1 MSARSELASPA
12 ARAKVASSPDVAA
25 SIRYVG
31 VTRVHITLLG
41 GFDVVVD
48 GRQVPPAEW
57 RRRQAAALVK
67 LLALAPRRSLH
78 RERVIDALW
87 PDLDLDEAAPRLHKA
102 AHHARRSLGD
112 PRPLVLNGETVALF
126 PDADVD
132 VDAFRF
138 QRLAESAR
146 DAQTAGDAAD
156 AYPGELLPQDLY
168 EPWTEE
174 PRERL
179 RLLYLQMLRLAGRW
193 GAVTDADPAD
203 EPAHLALIRSLA
215 GAGDRRSALRQFER
229 LERGLRR
236 ELGVAPSPEA
246 LRLRDELLAAES
258 AARPAIKIAL
268 VGRDEERARVAR
280 LLESVRQGRGRVL
293 FVGGPAGIG
302 KTALLAAVDAAATA
316 QRMRVGAGVAARI
329 EGDWPYAPVLE
340 ALADLCRHHPTLL
353 DGLDDAF
360 RDEIE
365 RALSGR
371 QFSWDGQG
379 AHQRLFVATTELLRL
394 AAAGAGAVLIV
405 DDAHDADEASLRLLH
420 YLARSTVTERLLI
433 AVGHRPATGTLGEV
447 RRSLLARGNAAALD
461 LTPLRPAV
469 AAVLARQHAPA
480 ADATVL
486 DAIYEASGGLPFAVV
501 ELARDLTARRSALL
515 PAGLPEPARRALSA
529 AAVLGSTFDTDEFAG
544 LTGLSDQDAYAVL
557 DQAVDRHVVHR
568 TGAGY
573 AFRHALLR
581 ESLLDF
587 AGADARRDAHRQA
600 AATLQRL
607 GRSPARIGHHLVQ
620 AGQPADAVPWILTAA
635 ETEAALGAY
644 RDALATLDTVRSF
657 AFGAERVRLLA
668 LRADLLSACGDLGAI
683 DAYREALAAT
693 SDPVTRVWV
702 RTQLARAA
710 TYAGDLDTAEL
721 ALAGLEL
728 DGSDNDAAL
737 LLARGNLAYFRHDFA
752 AAEEAAAEAH
762 RRIGLGA
769 GGSWR
774 LFSLIALQGLLAHH
788 RGEWFQRL
796 RAELRSGI
804 RRPDLVAGIFDS
816 HLCVA
821 EYLLYGPTPY
831 DDVLALA
838 SELRETAERAG
849 VLRAVAFATA
859 LRGEAALLK
868 GNLDL
873 AETELQAAA
882 DLHHD
887 LESSAG
893 EAHSLQRLAEVH
905 LARGDRDTAARLLR
919 RALPLARWSLI
930 GLHLMHRIFGNMI
943 DAAPDLDAAR
953 AVVDRAE
960 STLVDEDR
968 CSFCSIMLAVP
979 AARACADAGDLDD
992 ARRYLKAAERSE
1004 ALWEGTAWQASLV
1017 EIRAHI
1023 ARAEHRDAEA
1033 QRLFSD
1039 AAAMFDAAGQPLDA
1053 QRCRS

>member
-1 MSARSELASPA
+1 
-12 ARAKVASSPDVAA
+12 
-25 SIRYVG
+25 
-31 VTRVHITLLG
+31 VHITLLG
-41 GFDVVVD
+41 SFDVVVD
-48 GRQVPPAEW
+48 GRHVPPAEW
-57 RRRQAAALVK
+57 HRRQAAALVK
-67 LLALAPRRSLH
+67 LLALAPGRSLH

-87 PDLDLDEAAPRLHKA
+87 PDLDLDQAAPRLHKA
-102 AHHARRSLGD
+102 AHYARRSLGD
-112 PRPLVLNGETVALF
+112 PRSLVLSGETVALS
-126 PDADVD
+126 PGADVD
-132 VDAFRF
+132 VDAIRF

-179 RLLYLQMLRLAGRW
+179 RMLYLRMLRLAGRW
-193 GAVTDADPAD
+193 EAVTDADPAD

-258 AARPAIKIAL
+258 AARPVIKIVL
-268 VGRDEERARVAR
+268 VGRDNEQAHVVR
-280 LLESVRQGRGRVL
+280 LLDSVRRGRGRVL

-302 KTALLAAVDAAATA
+302 KTALLTAVEAAATA
-316 QRMRVGAGVAARI
+316 QRMRVGVGVAARI

-360 RDEIE
+360 REEIE

-371 QFSWDGQG
+371 LFSWDGQG

-433 AVGHRPATGTLGEV
+433 AVGHRPATGILGEV
-447 RRSLLARGNAAALD
+447 RRSLLARGNATALD
-461 LTPLRPAV
+461 VTPLRPAG
-469 AAVLARQHAPA
+469 AAALARRHAPT

-486 DAIYEASGGLPFAVV
+486 KAIYEASGGLPFAVV
-501 ELARDLTARRSALL
+501 ELARDLTGDRSAPL
-515 PAGLPEPARRALSA
+515 PAGLPEPVRRALSA

-557 DQAVDRHVVHR
+557 DQAVDRHVVQR
-568 TGAGY
+568 TSAGY
-573 AFRHALLR
+573 AFRHALIR
-581 ESLLDF
+581 ESLL
-587 AGADARRDAHRQA
+587 ADAGTRRDAHRQA

-620 AGQPADAVPWILTAA
+620 AGQPAGAVPWILTAA

-644 RDALATLDTVRSF
+644 RDALATLDTVRSS
-657 AFGAERVRLLA
+657 ASGAERSRLLA
-668 LRADLLSACGDLGAI
+668 LRADLLSACGDLGAV

-728 DGSDNDAAL
+728 DGGDNDAAL

-752 AAEEAAAEAH
+752 AADEAAAEAH

-796 RAELRSGI
+796 RAELRGGI

-831 DDVLALA
+831 DDVLALG
-838 SELRETAERAG
+838 SELRDTAERAG

-868 GNLDL
+868 GDLDL
-873 AETELQAAA
+873 AESELQAAA

-905 LARGDRDTAARLLR
+905 LARGDRDTAARLLH

-943 DAAPDLDAAR
+943 DAAPDVDAAR

-992 ARRYLKAAERSE
+992 AHRYLKIAERSE

-1017 EIRAHI
+1017 EVRAHI

-1033 QRLFSD
+1033 RRLLDD
-1039 AAAMFDAAGQPLDA
+1039 AAALFDDAGQPLDA

>member
-1 MSARSELASPA
+1 
-12 ARAKVASSPDVAA
+12 
-25 SIRYVG
+25 VG

-48 GRQVPPAEW
+48 GRRVPPSEW

-67 LLALAPRRSLH
+67 LLALTPGRSLH
-78 RERVIDALW
+78 RERVIDTLW
-87 PDLDLDEAAPRLHKA
+87 PDLDLDDAAPRLHKA
-102 AHHARRSLGD
+102 AHYARRSLGD
-112 PRPLVLNGETVALF
+112 PRSLVLSGETVALA
-126 PDADVD
+126 PDAEVAVD
-132 VDAFRF
+132 VLHF

-156 AYPGELLPQDLY
+156 AYAGELLPPDLY

-179 RLLYLQMLRLAGRW
+179 RLLYLRMLRMADRW
-193 GAVTDADPAD
+193 EAVADADPAD
-203 EPAHLALIRSLA
+203 EAAHLAVIRSLA
-215 GAGDRRSALRQFER
+215 RAGNRRSALRQFER

-236 ELGVAPSPEA
+236 ELGVAPSSEA
-246 LRLRDELLAAES
+246 LRIRDELLAVDD
-258 AARPAIKIAL
+258 AARSPATMAL
-268 VGRDEERARVAR
+268 VGRDDEQSRVGR
-280 LLESVRQGRGRVL
+280 LLGSVRQGRGRVL
-293 FVGGPAGIG
+293 FVSGPAGIG
-302 KTALLAAVDAAATA
+302 KTALLTAVDAAATA
-316 QRMRVGAGVAARI
+316 ARMRVGVGVAARI

-353 DGLDDAF
+353 DGLDDSF

-371 QFSWDGQG
+371 QFSWDAQST
-379 AHQRLFVATTELLRL
+379 HQRLFIAAAELLRL
-394 AAAGAGAVLIV
+394 AAAGTGALLVV

-433 AVGHRPATGTLGEV
+433 AVGHRPATGILGDV
-447 RRSLLARGNAAALD
+447 RHSLLTRGNAAALD
-461 LTPLRPAV
+461 LVPLPPAGT
-469 AAVLARQHAPA
+469 AALARRHAPA
-480 ADATVL
+480 ADETLL
-486 DAIYEASGGLPFAVV
+486 DAIHEASGGLPFAVI
-501 ELARDLTARRSALL
+501 ELARDRTADPSSLMPANL
-515 PAGLPEPARRALSA
+515 PPPARRALSA

-544 LTGLSDQDAYAVL
+544 LTGLPDQDAYAVL
-557 DQAVDRHVVHR
+557 DQAVDRYVLQR
-568 TGAGY
+568 TSAGY
-573 AFRHALLR
+573 RFRHALIR
-581 ESLLDF
+581 ESLLTSATGD
-587 AGADARRDAHRQA
+587 DRREAHRRA
-600 AATLQRL
+600 ADTLQRL
-607 GRSPARIGHHLVQ
+607 GRSPARIGRHLVEAGRQ
-620 AGQPADAVPWILTAA
+620 AEAVPWVLTAA

-644 RDALATLDTVRSF
+644 RDALATLDTVRSS
-657 AFGAERVRLLA
+657 ASGEERARLLA
-668 LRADLLSACGDLGAI
+668 LRADLLNACGDLGTV

-693 SDPVTRVWV
+693 AEPAMRVWI

-728 DGSDNDAAL
+728 DDGDNDAAL

-752 AAEEAAAEAH
+752 AADEAAAEAH
-762 RRIGLGA
+762 RRIGLGT

-796 RAELRSGI
+796 RAELGSGI

-821 EYLLYGPTPY
+821 EFLLYGPTPY
-831 DDVLALA
+831 DDVLDLS
-838 SELRETAERAG
+838 SELRDTAERAG

-868 GNLDL
+868 GDLEL
-873 AETELQAAA
+873 AETELRAAA

-887 LESSAG
+887 LQSSAG

-905 LARGDRDTAARLLR
+905 LARGHREPAAGLLR

-930 GLHLMHRIFGNMI
+930 GLHLMHRIYGNMI
-943 DAAPDLDAAR
+943 DAAPDVEAAR
-953 AVVDRAE
+953 AVVDWAE

-968 CSFCSIMLAVP
+968 CSFCSIMFAVP

-992 ARRYLKAAERSE
+992 AHRYLKVAERSE
-1004 ALWEGTAWQASLV
+1004 ALWEGTAWQASLTEV
-1017 EIRAHI
+1017 RAHI
-1023 ARAEHRDAEA
+1023 ARAEHRNAEA
-1033 QRLFSD
+1033 RRLLD
-1039 AAAMFDAAGQPLDA
+1039 HAAALFEAAGQPLDA
-1053 QRCRS
+1053 ERCRG

>member
-1 MSARSELASPA
+1 M
-12 ARAKVASSPDVAA
+12 
-25 SIRYVG
+25 
-31 VTRVHITLLG
+31 
-41 GFDVVVD
+41 
-48 GRQVPPAEW
+48 
-57 RRRQAAALVK
+57 
-67 LLALAPRRSLH
+67 
-78 RERVIDALW
+78 
-87 PDLDLDEAAPRLHKA
+87 
-102 AHHARRSLGD
+102 
-112 PRPLVLNGETVALF
+112 
-126 PDADVD
+126 
-132 VDAFRF
+132 
-138 QRLAESAR
+138 
-146 DAQTAGDAAD
+146 
-156 AYPGELLPQDLY
+156 
-168 EPWTEE
+168 
-174 PRERL
+174 
-179 RLLYLQMLRLAGRW
+179 
-193 GAVTDADPAD
+193 
-203 EPAHLALIRSLA
+203 
-215 GAGDRRSALRQFER
+215 
-229 LERGLRR
+229 
-236 ELGVAPSPEA
+236 
-246 LRLRDELLAAES
+246 RLRDELLATDS
-258 AARPAIKIAL
+258 ASRTAVTIAL
-268 VGRDEERARVAR
+268 VGRDEEQARVAR

-302 KTALLAAVDAAATA
+302 KTGLLTAVDAAATA

-365 RALSGR
+365 RVLSGR

-394 AAAGAGAVLIV
+394 AAAAAGAGAVLIV

-433 AVGHRPATGTLGEV
+433 AVGHRPAAGILGEV

-461 LTPLRPAV
+461 LTPLRPAS
-469 AAVLARQHAPA
+469 AALLARRHAPA
-480 ADATVL
+480 ADTTVL

-501 ELARDLTARRSALL
+501 ELARDLMPHRSAVL
-515 PAGLPEPARRALSA
+515 AARLPEGARRAMSA

-544 LTGLSDQDAYAVL
+544 LTGLPDEDAYAVL
-557 DQAVDRHVVHR
+557 DQAVDRHVVQR
-568 TGAGY
+568 TGGGY
-573 AFRHALLR
+573 AFRHALIR
-581 ESLLDF
+581 ESLLHM
-587 AGADARRDAHRQA
+587 AGADARRDAHRRA

-620 AGQPADAVPWILTAA
+620 GGRPADAVPWILTAA

-657 AFGAERVRLLA
+657 ASGAERARLLA
-668 LRADLLSACGDLGAI
+668 LRADLLSACGELGAV

-728 DGSDNDAAL
+728 DGGDNDAAL

-796 RAELRSGI
+796 RAELRGGI

-838 SELRETAERAG
+838 GELRDTAERAG

-868 GNLDL
+868 GDLEL
-873 AETELQAAA
+873 AESELQAAA

-968 CSFCSIMLAVP
+968 CSFCSIMFAAP
-979 AARACADAGDLDD
+979 AARVCADAGDLDD
-992 ARRYLKAAERSE
+992 AHRYLKAAERSE

-1023 ARAEHRDAEA
+1023 ARAEHRDADA
-1033 QRLFSD
+1033 QRLFTD

-1053 QRCRS
+1053 QRCRP

>member
-1 MSARSELASPA
+1 M
-12 ARAKVASSPDVAA
+12 
-25 SIRYVG
+25 RYVG
-31 VTRVHITLLG
+31 VMHVHITLLG
-41 GFDVVVD
+41 GFEVVAD
-48 GRQVPPAEW
+48 GRRVPPADW
-57 RRRQAAALVK
+57 HRRQAAALVK
-67 LLALAPRRSLH
+67 LLALVPGRSLH

-87 PDLDLDEAAPRLHKA
+87 SGLDLDEAAPRLHKA
-102 AHHARRSLGD
+102 AHYARRSLGD
-112 PRPLVLNGETVALF
+112 PRSLVLNGETVALC

-132 VDAFRF
+132 VDAIRF
-138 QRLAESAR
+138 ERLAESAR
-146 DAQTAGDAAD
+146 DARTAGDAAD
-156 AYPGELLPQDLY
+156 AYPGELLPQDVY
-168 EPWTEE
+168 DPWTQE

-179 RLLYLQMLRLAGRW
+179 RLLYLRMLRTAGRW
-193 GAVTDADPAD
+193 EALTAADPSD
-203 EPAHLALIRSLA
+203 EQAHLALIRSLA

-229 LERGLRR
+229 LEGGLRR

-246 LRLRDELLAAES
+246 LRLRDELLATAG
-258 AARPAIKIAL
+258 ATRPAVKIAL
-268 VGRDEERARVAR
+268 VGRDGEQARVAR

-302 KTALLAAVDAAATA
+302 KSALLTAVDGAATA

-365 RALSGR
+365 RGLSGR

-379 AHQRLFVATTELLRL
+379 AHQRLFVATAELLRL

-405 DDAHDADEASLRLLH
+405 DDAHDADEGSLRLLH

-433 AVGHRPATGTLGEV
+433 AVGHRPAAGILAEV
-447 RRSLLARGNAAALD
+447 RQSLLARGSATALELTALRTASAAAL
-461 LTPLRPAV
+461 
-469 AAVLARQHAPA
+469 ARRHAPA
-480 ADATVL
+480 ADPAAL
-486 DAIYEASGGLPFAVV
+486 DAICEASAGLPFAVV
-501 ELARDLTARRSALL
+501 ELARDLRPDRSASLA
-515 PAGLPEPARRALSA
+515 AGLPEPVRRAMSA

-544 LTGLSDQDAYAVL
+544 VTGMSDQDAYAVL
-557 DQAVDRHVVHR
+557 DEAVVRHVVQR
-568 TGAGY
+568 TGGGY
-573 AFRHALLR
+573 AFRHALIR
-581 ESLLDF
+581 ESLLDI
-587 AGADARRDAHRQA
+587 AGADARRDAHRRA
-600 AATLQRL
+600 AATLRRL

-620 AGQPADAVPWILTAA
+620 GGQPAEAVPWILTAA

-644 RDALATLDTVRSF
+644 RDALATLDTVRAF
-657 AFGAERVRLLA
+657 ASGAERARLLA
-668 LRADLLSACGDLGAI
+668 LRADLLSACGDLGAVL
-683 DAYREALAAT
+683 AYREALAAT
-693 SDPVTRVWV
+693 SDPGTRVWV

-728 DGSDNDAAL
+728 DGGENDAAL

-752 AAEEAAAEAH
+752 AADEAAAEAH
-762 RRIGLGA
+762 RRIGLGT

-796 RAELRSGI
+796 RAELRGGI

-831 DDVLALA
+831 DDVIALA
-838 SELRETAERAG
+838 GELRDTAERAG

-868 GNLDL
+868 GDLDL
-873 AETELQAAA
+873 AESELQAAA

-905 LARGDRDTAARLLR
+905 LARGDRQTATRLLR

-930 GLHLMHRIFGNMI
+930 GLHLLHRIFGNMI
-943 DAAPDLDAAR
+943 DAAPDVEAAR

-960 STLVDEDR
+960 STLVEEDR
-968 CSFCSIMLAVP
+968 CSFCSIMFAAP

-1023 ARAEHRDAEA
+1023 AIAEHHDAMA
-1033 QRLFSD
+1033 QRLFGD